1 MEEFAD
7 LSEFS
12 DFDRKL
18 LNTLYLRLATQDG
31 LGRTQDRSEYI
42 QNWLARANTTLINY
56 ASCKVL
62 SDISGVLAASGISES
77 LYETFRVYYN
87 HVLKSN
93 SEAIRPDPPLG
104 PDSLKYTQDYCHECT
119 QGSHGYTQDGHVDS
133 ITLREA
139 VLELIKYFLE
149 VQRLMGSAAETKI
162 KTTCDALSEIYSA
175 YASNSASR
183 EWNGSHSDIDEIV
196 KPISDKYKLPD
207 LHSEFQLIIT
217 YFDTF
222 PFNYAKFKDVYVTK
236 VNDPAIPNIEIQRRY
251 LVSLLKKNSHYTSQ
265 RNYINRICDQY
276 EQTMK
281 KVKEE
286 INSENDRIR
295 SLYDGTT
302 SKLIDYTNSLI
313 DELSN

>member
-104 PDSLKYTQDYCHECT
+104 PDSLKYTQD
-119 QGSHGYTQDGHVDS
+119 GHVDS

-149 VQRLMGSAAETKI
+149 VQRVSTTETLNLMGSAAETKI
-162 KTTCDALSEIYSA
+162 KTTCDALSEIYSV

-236 VNDPAIPNIEIQRRY
+236 VNDPAIPRRY